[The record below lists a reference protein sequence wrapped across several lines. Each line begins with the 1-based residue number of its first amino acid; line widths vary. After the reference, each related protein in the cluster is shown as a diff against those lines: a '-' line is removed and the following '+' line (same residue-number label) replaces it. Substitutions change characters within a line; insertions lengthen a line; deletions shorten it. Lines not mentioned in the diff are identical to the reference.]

1 VLRGS
6 LSLSGPPAEAEDDEA
21 SRLTLFERV
30 IDDVVEDGFKLVCV
44 RAHYA
49 VGGLLGASLRR
60 AILQSTALPVARH
73 AASVA
78 AEAVRFGTV
87 AGRYCRCD
95 EYGDRLGDTLQQ
107 AVIDVNAN
115 CDVISW
121 C

>member
-1 VLRGS
+1 M
-6 LSLSGPPAEAEDDEA
+6 
-21 SRLTLFERV
+21 FFV
-30 IDDVVEDGFKLVCV
+30 IVADVVEDGFKLVCM

-87 AGRYCRCD
+87 AVLGGFTSLGSSRSALVVSPSAVCVGPAGRAF
-95 EYGDRLGDTLQQ
+95 L
-107 AVIDVNAN
+107 
-115 CDVISW
+115 
-121 C
+121 